1 MYHSSAGNSPKQ
13 MLYTHVRV
21 MFVVKSKKHY
31 QPLKKDMFGLQH
43 TLMDARTEEAPLLA
57 EVTAPSNVTNG

>member
-1 MYHSSAGNSPKQ
+1 
-13 MLYTHVRV
+13 
-21 MFVVKSKKHY
+21 MFLVKSKKHD

-57 EVTAPSNVTNG
+57 EVTAPLNVTNG